1 MGSKVKIGQFFSAV
15 LLGAGIGAGT
25 ACATEW
31 GLVAPGAPK
40 DLADQLRAVSTVGDT
55 AEREE
60 TTPQDLLAAARADY
74 ARMVSVLYESGYY
87 SGTVNIAVDGREAA
101 EIPPLAAP
109 SRIDNIAILVLPG
122 PRFAFSTARIAPI
135 VPSTE
140 LPEGFA
146 PGEPARSGLI
156 SEAARAGIDGWREF
170 GHAKADIRDQQIT
183 ANHPRRT
190 LSADVRLDPG
200 PRLRFGDLI
209 IMNRGAVRPE
219 RIRAIAGLPTGQ
231 TFSPDALAE
240 AERRLR
246 RTGAFSSVRLA
257 ESETISPG
265 QRLDIEAGLVDA
277 KPRRI
282 GIGAELS
289 SLEGFGLSAFWMHRN
304 LLGGAERLRIE
315 GAVEGIGGDTGGL
328 DYHLSGRFDRPA
340 TFTPETGLYLE
351 TTLAEEDEP
360 DYRERSLQVGGGL
373 THIFSDKLTG
383 EAGLAY
389 RYSEIDD
396 DLGTRTLEHLLMP
409 LSLTYDTRND
419 QLDATKG
426 HYVDLNVT
434 PFVGLNDDSGGTWVM
449 GDARGYW
456 GFGADDRFVFAA
468 RAQIG
473 SVSGA
478 SLSELPPGMLFYSG
492 GAGTVRGQPYQDLA
506 IDLGGGRRI
515 GGRSFMAFSGEIRAP
530 LKGNFSAVAFYD
542 IGFVGRDS
550 WSTDDGDW
558 HSGVGLGLRYATGIG
573 PIRVDLATPVDG
585 GKSGNVELYIGIGQA
600 F

>member
-1 MGSKVKIGQFFSAV
+1 
-15 LLGAGIGAGT
+15 
-25 ACATEW
+25 
-31 GLVAPGAPK
+31 
-40 DLADQLRAVSTVGDT
+40 
-55 AEREE
+55 
-60 TTPQDLLAAARADY
+60 
-74 ARMVSVLYESGYY
+74 MVSILYEAGYY
-87 SGTVNIAVDGREAA
+87 GGTVNIAVDGREAA

-109 SRIDNIAILVLPG
+109 SRIDNIAILVRPG

-170 GHAKADIRDQQIT
+170 GHAKAGIRDQQIT
-183 ANHPRRT
+183 ADHARRT
-190 LSADVRLDPG
+190 LSADIRLDPG

-209 IMNRGAVRPE
+209 IMNRGAVHPE

-231 TFSPDALAE
+231 TFSSDALAE

-257 ESETISPG
+257 ESDTISPG

-282 GIGAELS
+282 GVGAELS

-328 DYHLSGRFDRPA
+328 DYRLSGRFDRPA

-409 LSLTYDTRND
+409 LSLTYDTRNN

-434 PFVGLNDDSGGTWVM
+434 PFVGLNDDSGGAWVM

-478 SLSELPPGMLFYSG
+478 SLSELPPGMLFFSG

-530 LKGNFSAVAFYD
+530 LRGNFSAVAFYD

-550 WSTDDGDW
+550 WSTDDGNW